1 MLKIGKKFLPG
12 FVSLVLK
19 AYLSDENHKS
29 VVLLHGKMPLFFFFL
44 MLTMKT
50 SNWKKKKSK
59 FLLLF
64 HVFSCHLVKFGT
76 KYWGEN

>member
-29 VVLLHGKMPLFFFFL
+29 VVLLPGKMPLCFFPGAYYEDFEL
-44 MLTMKT
+44 EE
-50 SNWKKKKSK
+50 KK
-59 FLLLF
+59 
-64 HVFSCHLVKFGT
+64 
-76 KYWGEN
+76 

>member
-29 VVLLHGKMPLFFFFL
+29 VVLLRGKMPLFFFFPGAYYEDFEL
-44 MLTMKT
+44 EEE
-50 SNWKKKKSK
+50 KK
-59 FLLLF
+59 
-64 HVFSCHLVKFGT
+64 
-76 KYWGEN
+76 